1 MDDKKLT
8 EIMDSIQSKVGKD
21 VAATIQ
27 DDLGLLISGNT
38 ENLNAIANRDSQIKE
53 LQDRNEKLVNA
64 NAKLFAQIPADD
76 DPSFNK
82 SEPTSVEIE
91 ERDHDFFA
99 DLDEHGN
106 FKK

>member
-8 EIMDSIQSKVGKD
+8 EIMDNIQSKVGKE

-27 DDLGLLISGNT
+27 DDLGLLITGNT
-38 ENLNAIANRDSQIKE
+38 ENLNSIKEKDNQIKE
-53 LQDRNEKLVNA
+53 LQSRNEKLVNA

-76 DPSFNK
+76 DPAIK
-82 SEPTSVEIE
+82 SSAPESPQTPE
-91 ERDHDFFA
+91 EYDFFSA
-99 DLDEHGN
+99 YDEHGN

>member
-8 EIMDSIQSKVGKD
+8 EIMDNIQSKVGKE

-27 DDLGLLISGNT
+27 DDLGLLITGNT
-38 ENLNAIANRDSQIKE
+38 ENLNSIKEKENQIKE
-53 LQDRNEKLVNA
+53 LQSRNEKLVNA

-76 DPSFNK
+76 DPVMNK
-82 SEPTSVEIE
+82 SSEPDSSKPAE
-91 ERDHDFFA
+91 EFDFFSGF
-99 DLDEHGN
+99 DEHGN

>member
-8 EIMDSIQSKVGKD
+8 EIMDNIQSKVGKE

-27 DDLGLLISGNT
+27 DDLGLLITGNT
-38 ENLNAIANRDSQIKE
+38 ENLNSIKEKENQIKE
-53 LQDRNEKLVNA
+53 LQSRNEKLVNA

-76 DPSFNK
+76 DPAFK
-82 SEPTSVEIE
+82 SNEPETSKPAE
-91 ERDHDFFA
+91 EFDFFSGF
-99 DLDEHGN
+99 DEHGN

>member
-8 EIMDSIQSKVGKD
+8 EIMDNIQSKVGKE

-27 DDLGLLISGNT
+27 DDLGLLITGNT
-38 ENLNAIANRDSQIKE
+38 ENLNSIKEKENQIKE
-53 LQDRNEKLVNA
+53 LQSRNEKLVNA

-76 DPSFNK
+76 DPAFKS
-82 SEPTSVEIE
+82 SEPESSTLE
-91 ERDHDFFA
+91 DFDFFSA
-99 DLDEHGN
+99 FDEHGN